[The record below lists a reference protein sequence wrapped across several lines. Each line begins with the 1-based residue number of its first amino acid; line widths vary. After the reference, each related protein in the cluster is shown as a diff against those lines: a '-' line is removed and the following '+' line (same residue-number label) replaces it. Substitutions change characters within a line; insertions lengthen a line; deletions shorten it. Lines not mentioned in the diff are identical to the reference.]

1 MQNFIAAM
9 RGTPDEKD
17 LEITALDALCNDVT
31 ERFEALKVKHEKLK
45 RERAGLLAS
54 RNAL

>member
-1 MQNFIAAM
+1 MQNYIAAM
-9 RGTPDEKD
+9 RGTPDQKD
-17 LEITALDALCNDVT
+17 LEITALDALCNDLT
-31 ERFEALKVKHEKLK
+31 DRFEALKVKHEKLK